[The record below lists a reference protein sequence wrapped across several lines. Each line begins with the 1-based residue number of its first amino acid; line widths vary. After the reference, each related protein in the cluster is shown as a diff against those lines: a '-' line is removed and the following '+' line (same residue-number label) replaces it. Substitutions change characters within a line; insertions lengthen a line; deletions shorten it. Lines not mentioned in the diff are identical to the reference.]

1 MWENLTTIFM
11 CSKFYLFMHLLQC
24 WYLKMLIGCHLGSE
38 FEEELI
44 MLENPFAECP
54 GCLKTP
60 TFHSLLLS
68 WKISPG
74 WRPSQ
79 HGSRDMVALLKATT
93 VTQRNRLFRFLPNR
107 DSFAPRIHNMS
118 AAAAMLTVNSR
129 FLKSVTVR

>member
-11 CSKFYLFMHLLQC
+11 FSKFYFYMHLLQC

-44 MLENPFAECP
+44 MLGNSFGECP

-60 TFHSLLLS
+60 TFHSLLLT
-68 WKISPG
+68 WKIPPG
-74 WRPSQ
+74 WCPSQ

-93 VTQRNRLFRFLPNR
+93 VSQGNCLFRFLPNP
-107 DSFAPRIHNMS
+107 DSFAPRIHNMPTV
-118 AAAAMLTVNSR
+118 AAMLTVNSR